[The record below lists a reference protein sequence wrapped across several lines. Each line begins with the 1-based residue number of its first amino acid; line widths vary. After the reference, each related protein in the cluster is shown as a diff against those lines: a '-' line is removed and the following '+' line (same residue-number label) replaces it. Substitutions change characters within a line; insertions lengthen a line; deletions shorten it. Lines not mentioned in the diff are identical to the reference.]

1 MATNFGQKIV
11 ISMKST
17 NMQSQYCLKQKVLKF
32 YVYL

>member
-1 MATNFGQKIV
+1 MMAANFGQKIV

-17 NMQSQYCLKQKVLKF
+17 NMLNMLKF